1 MSDKLKILVVEDDA
15 AVNQLLCKRL
25 ERESYE
31 AAGYVSGRE
40 LINALEMGVKAD
52 LMLLDYSL
60 NDLDAL
66 QVVQKIKQ
74 LKRYI
79 PFIVCTGVGSESIAV
94 NMMKEGAR
102 DYLVKD
108 RAFLEVLL
116 PTVNKVLSE
125 IKIEKELESA
135 RKKLTYQNAVLSAVH
150 ELSLDGIVVVD
161 DLDRII
167 SVNRRFC
174 ELWGEDEILSGEE
187 AVKVFEK
194 ISARLKSPNKFLT
207 SLANVQSIVEPVARK
222 HQDLELK
229 SGEFYELYSTPMTA
243 AAKQHFGRVWYFRD
257 VTMHHKAQKQMDEA
271 RASAEKAASLK
282 AEFLANFSH
291 EVRTP
296 MNSLSGFLELL
307 SGSDLDEVQK
317 DYLKSVKMS
326 CDNLT
331 KLINNTLDLS
341 KLEAGA
347 MLMDAQLFDIS
358 QLMLEALTVVE
369 SVRKENVELKYDVPE
384 DLEPVCGD
392 GLRLQQVIVNLL
404 SNALKFT
411 DEGKVTLSCKSLGES
426 VFEFSVEDTGAG
438 IEPQKQK
445 EIFEAFRQEK
455 ASTQSE
461 RGGTGLG
468 LSISA
473 RIVRLLG
480 GELSVESTVGKGSRF
495 FFTVKFKPIE
505 AM

>member
-1 MSDKLKILVVEDDA
+1 MSDKFKILVIEDDA
-15 AVNQLLCKRL
+15 GVNQLLCKRL

-31 AAGYVSGRE
+31 AQGYVSGRE

-66 QVVQKIKQ
+66 QIVQKIKE
-74 LKRYI
+74 LDRYI
-79 PFIVCTGVGSESIAV
+79 PFIVCTGVGSEAIAV

-108 RAFLEVLL
+108 RAFLEVLI
-116 PTVNKVLSE
+116 PTVDKVLGE
-125 IKIEKELESA
+125 IKIEQELEQA
-135 RKKLTYQNAVLSAVH
+135 RKKLNYQNAVLSAVH

-161 DLDRII
+161 DCDRII
-167 SVNRRFC
+167 SVNQRFC
-174 ELWGEDEILSGEE
+174 DLWGLSEIVSGEE
-187 AVKVFEK
+187 SLSIFNK
-194 ISARLKSPNKFLT
+194 ISTKLKNPNKFLT
-207 SLANVQSIVEPVARK
+207 SLTNIQSIVDPVARK
-222 HQDLELK
+222 HQDLELN
-229 SGEFYELYSTPMTA
+229 SGEFYELYSTPMTTGENE
-243 AAKQHFGRVWYFRD
+243 HFGRVWYFRD
-257 VTMHHKAQKQMDEA
+257 VTLHHEAQLKMDEA
-271 RASAEKAASLK
+271 RASAEKAAGLK

-307 SGSDLDEVQK
+307 SGSELDEVQK
-317 DYLKSVKMS
+317 DYLNSVKMS

-331 KLINNTLDLS
+331 RLINNTLDLS

-347 MLMDAQLFDIS
+347 MQMDAQLFDIS
-358 QLMLEALTVVE
+358 QLMLEALTVVQAN
-369 SVRKENVELKYDVPE
+369 RKEGVELKNDVPAE
-384 DLEPVCGD
+384 LPPVCGD
-392 GLRLQQVIVNLL
+392 ALRLQQVIVNLL

-411 DEGKVTLSCKSLGES
+411 DSGHVTLTCKNISENT
-426 VFEFSVEDTGAG
+426 FEFSVTDTGTG
-438 IEPQKQK
+438 IAPEKQE
-445 EIFEAFRQEK
+445 EIFEAFRQEN

-473 RIVRLLG
+473 RLVRLLG
-480 GELSVESTVGKGSRF
+480 GELSVDSTLGKGSRF
-495 FFTVKFKPIE
+495 YFTIEFQSIE
-505 AM
+505 AI